1 MLSSLNEKEIRIIGV
16 LLEKSVTTP
25 EQYPLSVNALTNG
38 CNQKS
43 NRAPVMQ
50 LSETAVRETLDS
62 LKAKRLVQVSS
73 GFGSRVDK
81 VTHRF
86 CNTEFGDLK
95 LSEQQLAIIAELFL
109 RGPQTPGE
117 LRGRCSRMAHFSGM
131 SDMETALE
139 SLQAYQPDALVVPLP
154 REPGKREIRYQHCFS
169 HTDTPT
175 HQPEVAPELPP
186 QTHETACSSSEL
198 DVVMQEL
205 EALRHS
211 LAALSA
217 RVAELEKQNTQ

>member
-1 MLSSLNEKEIRIIGV
+1 MLSSLNENETRVIGV

-50 LSETAVRETLDS
+50 LSESEVRQSLDS
-62 LKAKRLVQVSS
+62 LKTKRLVQVSS

-95 LSEQQLAIIAELFL
+95 LSEQQVAIIAELFL
-109 RGPQTPGE
+109 RGAQTPGE
-117 LRGRCSRMAHFSGM
+117 LRGRCSRMAHFSNM
-131 SDMETALE
+131 ADMEAALE
-139 SLQAYQPDALVVPLP
+139 SLQAYQPDALVQSLP

-169 HTDTPT
+169 DTQASV
-175 HQPEVAPELPP
+175 HQQTPPFQSAGESNTNKAGGNEL
-186 QTHETACSSSEL
+186 ETVKL
-198 DVVMQEL
+198 EL

-217 RVAELEKQNTQ
+217 RVAELEKQDD

>member
-1 MLSSLNEKEIRIIGV
+1 MMSSLNEIEIRIIGV

-50 LSETAVRETLDS
+50 LSETEVRETLDS
-62 LKAKRLVQVSS
+62 LKTKRLVQVSS

-81 VTHRF
+81 ITHRF

-131 SDMETALE
+131 ADMETALE
-139 SLQAYQPDALVVPLP
+139 SLQAYQPDPLIRSMP
-154 REPGKREIRYQHCFS
+154 REPGKREIRYQHCFGDSDAASEPTSAATEPAPRS
-169 HTDTPT
+169 HATN
-175 HQPEVAPELPP
+175 H
-186 QTHETACSSSEL
+186 THEL
-198 DVVMQEL
+198 DAVKQEL
-205 EALRHS
+205 ETLRHS

-217 RVAELEKQNTQ
+217 RVAKLEQPEP